1 MQVIICYLQKMVV
14 QMSAMIGFV
23 RPSVQILLRGIE
35 VGGGQTQEDWA
46 KINRFGGF
54 DEMTSNFAENAIT
67 LAGTAINF
75 AMNAIWSFLERYS
88 PFWKRRI
95 AKGIDRSDFFS
106 GATWG
111 PQVSMQA
118 IPNSATCMTAVAQ
131 TILDTVK
138 SNVNAEVIIQYDG
151 ARRAQNNH

>member
-1 MQVIICYLQKMVV
+1 MIVV
-14 QMSAMIGFV
+14 
-23 RPSVQILLRGIE
+23 
-35 VGGGQTQEDWA
+35 T
-46 KINRFGGF
+46 
-54 DEMTSNFAENAIT
+54 
-67 LAGTAINF
+67 
-75 AMNAIWSFLERYS
+75 
-88 PFWKRRI
+88 
-95 AKGIDRSDFFS
+95 FFS

>member
-23 RPSVQILLRGIE
+23 RRSVQILLRGIE

-88 PFWKRRI
+88 PFQKRRM
-95 AKGIDRSDFFS
+95 AKGIDRSDFSFGGDLGASGFDAGHTEFS
-106 GATWG
+106 YLHDCRCSNHSGHCKIKCKCWSYHLIWRG
-111 PQVSMQA
+111 PPGS
-118 IPNSATCMTAVAQ
+118 
-131 TILDTVK
+131 K
-138 SNVNAEVIIQYDG
+138 
-151 ARRAQNNH
+151 